1 MVTIRM
7 LTKTVAKEVQLAKK
21 WLKRIA
27 KEVQLA
33 KKWLKRRP
41 RLEFV
46 QNILPSARAHKH
58 HISKECPFVGSWH
71 FSGFFG
77 SFDKKVVL
85 NYRGDLILRPTCQ
98 VTLTLLSNK
107 VLGFGDIVWY

>member
-1 MVTIRM
+1 MF
-7 LTKTVAKEVQLAKK
+7 TKTIAKEVKLGKK

-71 FSGFFG
+71 FSGFLALLI
-77 SFDKKVVL
+77 KKL
-85 NYRGDLILRPTCQ
+85 Y
-98 VTLTLLSNK
+98 
-107 VLGFGDIVWY
+107 